1 MGNFTNVTEIPGQG
15 ASKDQLS
22 YMMTRYHLAK
32 QYAKG
37 KDVLEIACGSGTG
50 LGYMAEEA
58 TSMMGGDIDSTLVD
72 IAVKSYEDNP
82 KVTVQKIDAQ
92 ALPYADKSYD
102 IVLLFEALYYIPDV
116 NKFIA
121 EVKRVIRPGG
131 LLIITSVNCQWHGFN
146 KSPFSHKYYNAEEL
160 LAMFNGQS
168 KSELQMGFHDLPA
181 GNNAIVSFVR
191 QTAVKFGLIPKT
203 MKSKELLKRIF
214 YGKLIPIP
222 KVIYDGL
229 GKIEALVPFASNKEE
244 VENYK
249 FLYLLVHFE

>member
-1 MGNFTNVTEIPGQG
+1 MDNFTNVTELPGQG

-58 TSMMGGDIDSTLVD
+58 KSIMAGDIDGNLVN
-72 IAVKSYEDNP
+72 IAANSYLGDSKVK
-82 KVTVQKIDAQ
+82 VQKIDAQ
-92 ALPYADKSYD
+92 ALPYEDKSYD
-102 IVLLFEALYYIPDV
+102 IILLFEALYYIPDV
-116 NKFIA
+116 SKFIA

-131 LLIITSVNCQWHGFN
+131 VLIITSVNCEWHGFN
-146 KSPFSHKYYNAEEL
+146 KSPFSHKYFAATEL
-160 LAMFNGQS
+160 LDMFKVES
-168 KSELQMGFHDLPA
+168 KSQLLMGYHDLPA
-181 GNNAIVSFVR
+181 GNNRIVSFIR
-191 QTAVKFGLIPKT
+191 QSAVKLGLIPKT
-203 MKSKELLKRIF
+203 MRSKELLKRIF
-214 YGKLIPIP
+214 YGKLTPIP

-229 GKIEALVPFASNKEE
+229 GKIETLVPFNQKKDE

-249 FLYLLVHFE
+249 FLYLIAHFD

>member
-32 QYAKG
+32 QYANG

-58 TSMMGGDIDSTLVD
+58 KSMMGGDIDGDLVN
-72 IAVKSYEDNP
+72 IASDSYAGDSKVK
-82 KVTVQKIDAQ
+82 VQKIDAQ
-92 ALPYADKSYD
+92 DLPYEDESYD
-102 IVLLFEALYYIPDV
+102 LVLLFEALYYIPDV
-116 NKFIA
+116 SKFIA

-131 LLIITSVNCQWHGFN
+131 VLIITSVNCQWHGFN
-146 KSPFSHKYYNAEEL
+146 KSPFSHKYYNANEL
-160 LAMFNGQS
+160 LIMFKDES
-168 KSELQMGFHDLPA
+168 KSEMLMGFHDLPA
-181 GNNAIVSFVR
+181 GNNRIVSFVR
-191 QTAVKFGLIPKT
+191 QSAVKLGLIPKT

-214 YGKLIPIP
+214 YGKLTPIP

-229 GKIEALVPFASNKEE
+229 GKIEPLVPLNQKKDEL
-244 VENYK
+244 ENYK
-249 FLYLLVHFE
+249 FLYLIAHFD